1 MGLPAIETYQLVKR
15 FGGLSAVDG
24 LDLRI
29 ETGVVY
35 GLLGRNGAGK
45 TTALR
50 TLLGVLRPTSGT
62 AHVLG
67 QDLRH
72 ADAAHRARVAYV
84 PQVQQLPERLTIAQ
98 LGRVL
103 ACFYPRW
110 DTDLLE
116 GHLRRFELPAGRRP
130 AVLSMGQQRLL
141 SLALAL
147 ACRPEVLVLDEP
159 AAGLDPVAR
168 RELLEALVELLAD
181 TEGTTVLLSTHLVG
195 DLERLADVV
204 GFLDRGRLLHSAP
217 LDELRARLRKVQ
229 VIFRDGP
236 PPTRPSLPGALR
248 TETEGPVVTGVCWLP
263 DERALDALRATPGA
277 QVHVFPLG
285 LEDIFIELVG
295 ARSRERE
302 GVPTELRP

>member
-1 MGLPAIETYQLVKR
+1 MAPLAIETRQLVKR
-15 FGGLSAVDG
+15 FGALAAVDG
-24 LDLRI
+24 LDLQV

-50 TLLGVLRPTSGT
+50 TLMGVLLPTAGS
-62 AHVLG
+62 ALVLG
-67 QDLRH
+67 RDLRT

-98 LGRVL
+98 LGAVL

-110 DTDLLE
+110 DGALLE
-116 GHLRRFELPAGRRP
+116 SLMHRFELPRRRRP
-130 AVLSMGQQRLL
+130 SALSTGQQRIL

-147 ACRPEVLVLDEP
+147 ACRPELLVLDEP

-168 RELLEALVELLAD
+168 RELLEALIELLAD

-236 PPTRPSLPGALR
+236 PSPRPSLPGALR
-248 TETEGPVVTGVCWLP
+248 TETEGPVVTGVCWLR
-263 DERALDALRATPGA
+263 DEAALDELRGLPGA

-295 ARSRERE
+295 ARTRERE